1 MPATTAN
8 KRLGLKSSP
17 VGCRTITTP
26 KNPTKTPTP
35 INRSK
40 RSPRSIGDSTAT
52 TKGDIKSSVSALGI
66 GFDFIAAKKNRV
78 AIVSISPLK
87 N

>member
-26 KNPTKTPTP
+26 KNPTK
-35 INRSK
+35 IDRNAHLEALE
-40 RSPRSIGDSTAT
+40 TAPQQP
-52 TKGDIKSSVSALGI
+52 KVI
-66 GFDFIAAKKNRV
+66 
-78 AIVSISPLK
+78 
-87 N
+87 